1 MVTRLTATG
10 ILVTASLATAAACS
24 VSDTVPGGDGG
35 AAAVGPGATELCE
48 EQCIPLHVAGE
59 ADYLLLRECLLCS
72 ACSDA
77 CASSQDG
84 ACVNGA
90 ATEHVAGCSAAAAG
104 DCAACVD
111 SVCALQQLPNTS
123 FMGVCA
129 PWGDACALN
138 TECVALNNCVAQCV
152 LAGPGT
158 GGAAAGG
165 AAAGGAT
172 P

>member
-111 SVCALQQLPNTS
+111 SVCA
-123 FMGVCA
+123 